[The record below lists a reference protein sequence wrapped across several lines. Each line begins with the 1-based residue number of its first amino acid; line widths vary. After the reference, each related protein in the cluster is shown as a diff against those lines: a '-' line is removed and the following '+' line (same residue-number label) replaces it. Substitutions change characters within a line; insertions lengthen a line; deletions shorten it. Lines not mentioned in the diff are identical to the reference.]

1 MKDISEIRERK
12 FAIQNYEWWTSWLSW
27 IVRDVGFS
35 RANGLAYGFTP
46 FLLGAALLSCW
57 HARFCLYV
65 FLYFFQCILCLPNCT
80 IHRLMRRCCTNLM
93 HRWLVPSNFFRVL
106 SPWSSNRSVI
116 GRYIGST
123 CSTCSFVFTK
133 TSSLSI
139 IGAVSA
145 AFCSRQAK
153 ISYW

>member
-1 MKDISEIRERK
+1 MKDVSEIRERK
-12 FAIQNYEWWTSWLSW
+12 FSIQNLRMGDFVIKLNRSVTLVFLELTDSLMVLPLFSWEQPC
-27 IVRDVGFS
+27 F
-35 RANGLAYGFTP
+35 
-46 FLLGAALLSCW
+46 SCW
-57 HARFCLYV
+57 HARFRLYV

-80 IHRLMRRCCTNLM
+80 IHRLMRQYCTNLM
-93 HRWLVPSNFFRVL
+93 HRWLVPSNFFCVL

-116 GRYIGST
+116 GSYIGST

-145 AFCSRQAK
+145 AFRSQ
-153 ISYW
+153 